1 MGRKKRFIRITS
13 ELALIR
19 ETHRTVL
26 EWMRFEGSKV
36 EARSVTLTPRC
47 LAACAA
53 VLSGDTLDWSN
64 ESGSLRVR
72 RSGDC
77 LELCF
82 GMDQPGTVDKTLL
95 LNGEEGRA
103 FTDATRQ
110 LAGTKR
116 R

>member
-13 ELALIR
+13 ELVLIR

-26 EWMRFEGSKV
+26 EWMRFEGSKI
-36 EARSVTLTPRC
+36 ELSSVSLTPRC

-53 VLSGDTLDWSN
+53 ALSGDTFDWRN
-64 ESGSLRVR
+64 ESGSLRVK
-72 RSGDC
+72 RSGDR

-82 GMDQPGTVDKTLL
+82 RLDGGTVEKTIL

-103 FTDATRQ
+103 FTGATRQ
-110 LAGTKR
+110 FAGRKR

>member
-1 MGRKKRFIRITS
+1 MGPRKRFVRITS

-26 EWMRFEGSKV
+26 EWMRFAGSKV
-36 EARSVTLTPRC
+36 ELSSVTLTPRC

-53 VLSGDTLDWSN
+53 ALSGDTFDWSN

-82 GMDQPGTVDKTLL
+82 RLDRGTAEKTLL

-103 FTDATRQ
+103 FTGATRQ
-110 LAGTKR
+110 FAGRKR

>member
-53 VLSGDTLDWSN
+53 ALSGDTFEWSN
-64 ESGSLRVR
+64 ESGSLRVS
-72 RSGDC
+72 RSGDH

-82 GMDQPGTVDKTLL
+82 GMNQPRAVEKTLVL
-95 LNGEEGRA
+95 DGEEGRA

-110 LAGTKR
+110 FAGSKR

>member
-1 MGRKKRFIRITS
+1 MGPKKRFIRITS
-13 ELALIR
+13 ELVLIR

-26 EWMRFEGSKV
+26 EWMRFEDRKV
-36 EARSVTLTPRC
+36 ELSSVTLTPRC

-53 VLSGDTLDWSN
+53 ALSGGTFDWSN

-82 GMDQPGTVDKTLL
+82 RMDRGTAEKTLL

-103 FTDATRQ
+103 FTGATRQ
-110 LAGTKR
+110 FAGRKR

>member
-1 MGRKKRFIRITS
+1 MGPKKRFIRITS

-26 EWMRFEGSKV
+26 EWMRFEGRKIELS
-36 EARSVTLTPRC
+36 SVTLTPRC

-53 VLSGDTLDWSN
+53 ALSADTFDWSN

-82 GMDQPGTVDKTLL
+82 RLDRGTVAKTIL
-95 LNGEEGRA
+95 LNGEESCA
-103 FTDATRQ
+103 FTDATRRF
-110 LAGTKR
+110 AGR
-116 R
+116 RRR

>member
-1 MGRKKRFIRITS
+1 MGPRKRFIRITT
-13 ELALIR
+13 ELVLIR

-26 EWMRFEGSKV
+26 EWIRVEGSKI
-36 EARSVTLTPRC
+36 EARSVSLTPRC

-53 VLSGDTLDWSN
+53 ALSADTFDWSN

-72 RSGDC
+72 RSGDS

-82 GMDQPGTVDKTLL
+82 GMDRPGAVEKALL
-95 LNGEEGRA
+95 LNAEEGRA
-103 FTDATRQ
+103 FTDATQ
-110 LAGTKR
+110 QFAGRKR

>member
-1 MGRKKRFIRITS
+1 MGTRKRFIRITP

-26 EWMRFEGSKV
+26 EWIHFEGSKV
-36 EARSVTLTPRC
+36 EARAVTLTPRC
-47 LAACAA
+47 LAVCAEA
-53 VLSGDTLDWSN
+53 LSGDGFDWSN

-82 GMDQPGTVDKTLL
+82 GMDQTGTLEKTLL

-110 LAGTKR
+110 FAGRKR

>member
-1 MGRKKRFIRITS
+1 MGPKKRFIRITS
-13 ELALIR
+13 ELVLIR

-36 EARSVTLTPRC
+36 ELSSVMLTPRC

-53 VLSGDTLDWSN
+53 ALSGDAFDWST

-77 LELCF
+77 LELRF
-82 GMDQPGTVDKTLL
+82 WLDRGTVEKTVL
-95 LNGEEGRA
+95 LNSEEGLA
-103 FTDATRQ
+103 FTGATGQ
-110 LAGTKR
+110 FAGRTR

>member
-1 MGRKKRFIRITS
+1 MEPKKRFIRITT

-53 VLSGDTLDWSN
+53 ALSADTFDWSN

-72 RSGDC
+72 GSGDS

-82 GMDQPGTVDKTLL
+82 GTDRPDSVEKTLL
-95 LNGEEGRA
+95 LNDEEGRA
-103 FTDATRQ
+103 FTDATQ
-110 LAGTKR
+110 QFAGRKR